1 MSPHARTALLAL
13 ALAAALSACGSS
25 TTTTVT
31 AKGEPPPASS
41 TPSTTKS
48 APSSTTATST
58 QTSSADEGARTTP
71 AKTHTAPEP
80 AFAEGEAKGSGAS
93 AAAAL
98 LRARGY
104 TPVEPAQ
111 YHEAQTLGVL
121 VGRRAASGGG
131 SAEQAFFFLDGRYLG
146 TDAKEPS
153 ASVQVLSQNDTEVTL
168 AYALY
173 RPGDPLGSPSG
184 GRALVDFQLNDGK
197 LQAIG
202 QIPPVDSASAASR
215 R

>member
-1 MSPHARTALLAL
+1 VSPHARTALLAL

-31 AKGEPPPASS
+31 AKGGPPPASS
-41 TPSTTKS
+41 TPSTTRS

-104 TPVEPAQ
+104 TPVEAAQ
-111 YHEAQTLGVL
+111 YREGQTLGVL
-121 VGRRAASGGG
+121 VGRRADSNGG

-146 TDAKEPS
+146 TDTKEPS
-153 ASVQVLSQNDTEVTL
+153 ASVQVLAQNDTEVTL

-173 RPGDPLGSPSG
+173 RPGDPL
-184 GRALVDFQLNDGK
+184 A
-197 LQAIG
+197 
-202 QIPPVDSASAASR
+202 PPPADARSWTSS
-215 R
+215 